1 MIDVNRFFSVPSV
14 DLIKITTQG
23 ASYIENGEILIE
35 YNKFSGK
42 LKIKLNHRE
51 NNIGAYI
58 LTYDPGMD
66 WVVYEEVPT
75 PSPKLNVVL
84 RSVRTY
90 FKQISTKES
99 DYITPKVFGQLKL
112 ILEHLTIDHM
122 VTNYGQPQ

>member
-14 DLIKITTQG
+14 DLIKITTLG
-23 ASYIENGEILIE
+23 YSYIENGEHLIE
-35 YNKFSGK
+35 FNKFSGK

-66 WVVYEEVPT
+66 WIVYEEVPT

-84 RSVRTY
+84 KSVRTY
-90 FKQISTKES
+90 IKQVSTKES
-99 DYITPKVFGQLKL
+99 DYITPTVLKNIKL
-112 ILEHLTIDHM
+112 LHEHLTIDYM
-122 VTNYGQPQ
+122 VETYGQPQ